1 LKTEVLKLEEELRLA
16 MLHSDV
22 KKLDELIDDSLIF
35 ISPSGGVAT
44 KSMDLQAHKMKIQK
58 MSKLSPS
65 EQVIQ
70 IYDNC
75 VTVCVKMEIVG
86 TYDAISISGTYRYLR
101 VWSKI
106 GDVWKVVAGSVVQT
120 ND

>member
-1 LKTEVLKLEEELRLA
+1 MKTEILKLEEDLRQA

-35 ISPSGGVAT
+35 VSPSGGVAT
-44 KSMDLQAHKMKIQK
+44 KPMDLQAHRMKTQK

-86 TYDAISISGTYRYLR
+86 TYDDISISGTYRYLR
-101 VWSKI
+101 VWSKTK
-106 GDVWKVVAGSVVQT
+106 DSWKVVAGSVVQISE
-120 ND
+120 